1 MKPMERAAP
10 PKSSFLQ
17 SLNHRAQPYQVGMV
31 PLCQTLTVR
40 EDCLLPE
47 IKMGE
52 IASSQT
58 LIKPCVTFKYKRILM
73 RVPRA
78 SLLGSGS
85 LIGSR
90 MPKKTLRQI
99 PHRKLTKTLNS
110 QLINRALK
118 NISQGSSTW
127 VAL

>member
-17 SLNHRAQPYQVGMV
+17 SLNHRAQLYQVEMV

-40 EDCLLPE
+40 EDCLLPV

-52 IASSQT
+52 IASSQI
-58 LIKPCVTFKYKRILM
+58 LIKPCVAFKYKRILM
-73 RVPRA
+73 RVPKA
-78 SLLGSGS
+78 SLHGSGS

-90 MPKKTLRQI
+90 MLKKTHLRI

-118 NISQGSSTW
+118 SISQGSSTW